1 MVSNKLF
8 KVSMHVFCKNHG
20 IGLISDVTE
29 IDVMDEVIKCFEI
42 NFETDSIM
50 LTVPEEKMANVGI
63 RHLIPKKI
71 VADVMKVFKD
81 ESRGMKVI
89 WSKRSKEY
97 EQKLY
102 SGDIFAIA
110 EVVRDLYKNSQNP
123 SRSYSERVIFEKA
136 LERVASEIAVVQ
148 ERAMDDVIYEINKV
162 LSMYQDIYTDS
173 HVEEVIPAGFIEE
186 IAG

>member
-1 MVSNKLF
+1 MVNNKLF
-8 KVSMHVFCKNHG
+8 KVNMHVFCKNHG
-20 IGLISDVTE
+20 IGLITDTTE

-42 NFETDSIM
+42 KFETDSIM

-71 VADVMKVFKD
+71 VTDVMKVFKD
-81 ESRGMKVI
+81 ESRAMKVI

-123 SRSYSERVIFEKA
+123 SRSYSERIIFEKT
-136 LERVASEIAVVQ
+136 LERVASEVATVQ
-148 ERAMDDVIYEINKV
+148 ERAIDDVIYEINKV
-162 LSMYQDIYTDS
+162 LSMYQDIYTAS
-173 HVEEVIPAGFIEE
+173 NVEEVASVNFAEE